1 MPGALAQLVSVGV
14 QDERL
19 TRNPDITNFEASF
32 QPYVNFALES
42 IENTFSGVVDFG
54 KRVQVD
60 IQRNGDLVHH
70 MTLEVTLP
78 ELGMQQDANNPIN
91 SPGGVAWAPNIGH
104 VLVKDVECIIGGT
117 QIDQQFG
124 DWFNVWDE
132 LTLPEEKRRGYNRMI
147 GQQNPEKQYTGS
159 GVVDAAGVHHPD
171 GEAGVYE
178 VVNGLQTPRT
188 GPVGSLAPSVPAPVQ
203 AKADAANEFA
213 QTRYSHPQTTL
224 NIPMR
229 FWFNCNPGLALPL
242 IALQFH
248 QVRIQI
254 EFRPLNE
261 CVALVPDPCVDTDG
275 PDCRDNLP
283 KIDCSCGRP
292 SLQGACLFVEY
303 VYLDNDARQ
312 YYAQQPHEYL
322 ITQLQFTGAESIN
335 SNTERFRLN
344 FNHPSTELI
353 WYAQEDAAVS
363 QCAVYPNRWHTDKVV
378 INTQDDQTASGLTE
392 CDRLVGGW
400 DPNGD
405 FPEQNNLKT
414 YTRQLGGNQWNYYEV
429 ADPYGP
435 ISQQFAPPLAGGLSL
450 NPVVDG
456 QLQFNGQERF
466 QVRSGEYFNEVQPYY
481 HHTRVPESRGV
492 YVYSFALDPEE
503 YQPQGTCNF
512 SRIDTTT
519 LRLRF
524 RNMNAGNPG
533 KLYSFCRNY
542 NFFRCAGGMGGIAF
556 SS

>member
-1 MPGALAQLVSVGV
+1 MTGAIVQLIAVGV

-60 IQRNGDLVHH
+60 VQRNGDLVHH

-78 ELGMQQDANNPIN
+78 ELGMHQDLNNPVN
-91 SPGGVAWAPNIGH
+91 SPGGVAWAPKIGH
-104 VLVKDVECIIGGT
+104 VLVKDIECIIGGT

-124 DWFNVWDE
+124 DWYNAWDE

-147 GQQNPEKQYTGS
+147 GQQNPEKQYSGS

-188 GPVGSLAPSVPAPVQ
+188 GPVGSLGAPVPAPVQ
-203 AKADAANEFA
+203 AKADPVTEFA
-213 QTRYSHPQTTL
+213 QTRYSHPRTTL
-224 NIPMR
+224 NIPLR

-254 EFRPLNE
+254 EFRHLDE
-261 CVALVPDPCVDTDG
+261 CVALIPDPSIDTDG
-275 PDCRDNLP
+275 PDCKDNTP
-283 KIDCSCGRP
+283 KIDRSSGAP

-312 YYAQQPHEYL
+312 YYAQNSHEYL
-322 ITQLQFTGAESIN
+322 FKQLQFTGSESIN
-335 SNTERFRLN
+335 SNNGRFRLN
-344 FNHPSTELI
+344 FNHPTTELV
-353 WYAQEDAAVS
+353 WYTQEDSAVT
-363 QCAVYPNRWHTDKVV
+363 QCAVYPNRWHSDKIV
-378 INTQDDQTASGLTE
+378 INTQDDQTSSGLTE
-392 CDRLVGGW
+392 SERLVGGW
-400 DPNGD
+400 DPNSD
-405 FPEQNNLKT
+405 FPAQNNLKT

-429 ADPYGP
+429 SDPYGP
-435 ISQQFAPPLAGGLSL
+435 ISQQFSPPLAGGLHI
-450 NPVVDG
+450 NPVIDG

-466 QVRSGEYFNEVQPYY
+466 QTRSGEYFNEVQPYY
-481 HHTRVPESRGV
+481 HHTRVPESRGI
-492 YVYSFALDPEE
+492 YVYSFALNPEE
-503 YQPQGTCNF
+503 YQPQGTCNL
-512 SRIDTTT
+512 SRVDTAT
-519 LRLRF
+519 LRLKF

-533 KLYSFCRNY
+533 KLYVFAVNY
-542 NFFRCAGGMGGIAF
+542 NFFRVAGGMGGIAF
-556 SS
+556 AA